1 MDTLGG
7 GRRVAKAASPRLAL
21 ARKLV
26 IGIKG
31 ITHSK
36 IQARQAHLDNLFALA
51 SASRAVCLHSA
62 LPAAHG
68 VCVAVVRVSHGLR
81 RISKGGLGLLCAVG
95 MVDNTWSGR

>member
-21 ARKLV
+21 ARRLV

-51 SASRAVCLHSA
+51 SASRAVCSA